1 MLYNKDLRDN
11 EFEVPTQG
19 YKIKDA
25 DIMIAAITSCTNTAN
40 PKNVIAAG
48 LIAKKLINLGFKKK
62 NKIKTSFAPGSKV
75 TAEILKKSGLQKYLD
90 ELVPLL
96 KTLESGHSDIL
107 INSSNKE
114 QQVEIKIKENIKLS
128 SKFINDLST
137 ISGIDHIKFS

>member
-1 MLYNKDLRDN
+1 MSGPKNPEDKIDLEKFSKEINKHSKMLYSKDLRDD

-19 YKIKDA
+19 YNIKDA

-90 ELVPLL
+90 ELGFNAVSYTHL
-96 KTLESGHSDIL
+96 TLPT
-107 INSSNKE
+107 K
-114 QQVEIKIKENIKLS
+114 VYV
-128 SKFINDLST
+128 
-137 ISGIDHIKFS
+137 